1 MEKTYVAYSD
11 IQSGD
16 IIELRSDD
24 PNELVWSD
32 KLLYRL
38 GNAMFFRSYCN
49 PGETVKKIIP
59 CDSYIASILKGN
71 EITHVFRKE
80 STIG

>member
-1 MEKTYVAYSD
+1 
-11 IQSGD
+11 
-16 IIELRSDD
+16 
-24 PNELVWSD
+24 
-32 KLLYRL
+32 
-38 GNAMFFRSYCN
+38 MFFRSYCN

-59 CDSYIASILKGN
+59 CDSYIASILKGT